1 MVPMTVNRRFVE
13 LGPRLNDF
21 NNRTLQYTIGLG
33 DLPRLDLRCV
43 VDPRQCRPDPGAW
56 QLGLDG
62 QGTAGAECA
71 EHHVLRKCR
80 QRLRTAERVGRRRHG
95 DPAMLGFVNSSAIL
109 LQSVQQDV
117 GSFNLSGDLGEK
129 FVSPWAGQPITMA
142 VSGEER
148 KVQAGTQSDAAS
160 QIQGEVLGTGAP
172 TPDRVGT
179 FRLRE
184 LAIETQIPLVKDKPF
199 IRALNADLGYR
210 ETEFKTGS
218 GLDQLQQLESGRR
231 LGACAVAA
239 FPRHGAEGHPRA
251 ERERT
256 VSPKVTGLSNL
267 AVDPCQK
274 GGKANPA
281 EVNTRARWPICAV

>member
-1 MVPMTVNRRFVE
+1 
-13 LGPRLNDF
+13 
-21 NNRTLQYTIGLG
+21 
-33 DLPRLDLRCV
+33 
-43 VDPRQCRPDPGAW
+43 
-56 QLGLDG
+56 
-62 QGTAGAECA
+62 
-71 EHHVLRKCR
+71 
-80 QRLRTAERVGRRRHG
+80 
-95 DPAMLGFVNSSAIL
+95 MLGFINSSAIL

-117 GSFNLSGDLGEK
+117 GSFNLSGDLGDK

-142 VSGEER
+142 ISGEER

-218 GLDQLQQLESGRR
+218 KSINYSSWKVGGEWAPVQSLRFRGMVQK
-231 LGACAVAA
+231 AT
-239 FPRHGAEGHPRA
+239 RA
-251 ERERT
+251 PNVNELF
-256 VSPKVTGLSNL
+256 SPKVTGLSNL

-274 GGKANPA
+274 GGKIQPGRSATGTLANLCRLTGVPVSEIGSSRA
-281 EVNTRARWPICAV
+281 VVGPDQQPVRRQSNLGPEVAKTKTLGFVGSRWPSWRSRWTTTRSRSRMRSRARAPLTWWMTATS